1 MPFIPNKLI
10 CDTALSKVG
19 KLEYKFG
26 GDNIEG
32 GVGDCSDFTQ
42 WVYSCY
48 NVDIGGNT
56 DAQYS
61 KGVAVSKDDA
71 KAGDLVFFKNTYK
84 SNYTDGVS
92 HVGIYLGD
100 NKFVHLSNSGCKVS
114 DLSERYYSNHLLGF
128 RHMREVN
135 SEVDVITDEMIENNA
150 ERYEHSEELKDAAG
164 LEWWGDIVRVVLVL
178 LIVGGGLVLLAMSA
192 GQLGANVPSVSE
204 FLKGSKGGK

>member
-164 LEWWGDIVRVVLVL
+164 LEWWGDIVRVVVIVIL
-178 LIVGGGLVLLAMSA
+178 LIAGITLVASSLGVQVMKGGLFS
-192 GQLGANVPSVSE
+192 GN
-204 FLKGSKGGK
+204 K

>member
-150 ERYEHSEELKDAAG
+150 ERYEHSEELQNAAG
-164 LEWWGDIVRVVLVL
+164 LEWWGDIVRVVVIVIL
-178 LIVGGGLVLLAMSA
+178 LIAGVALVASSVGVQVMKGGLFS
-192 GQLGANVPSVSE
+192 GN
-204 FLKGSKGGK
+204 K

>member
-19 KLEYKFG
+19 KLKYKFG

-128 RHMREVN
+128 RHMKEVN

-164 LEWWGDIVRVVLVL
+164 LEWWGDIVRVVVIVIL
-178 LIVGGGLVLLAMSA
+178 LIAGVALVASSVGVQVMKGGLFS
-192 GQLGANVPSVSE
+192 GN
-204 FLKGSKGGK
+204 K

>member
-61 KGVAVSKDDA
+61 KGIAVSKDDA

-92 HVGIYLGD
+92 HVGIYLGND
-100 NKFVHLSNSGCKVS
+100 KFVHLSNSGCKVS

-128 RHMREVN
+128 RHMKEVN

-150 ERYEHSEELKDAAG
+150 ERYERSEELKDAAG
-164 LEWWGDIVRVVLVL
+164 LEWWGDIVRVVVIVIL
-178 LIVGGGLVLLAMSA
+178 LIAGVALVASSVGVQVMKGGLFS
-192 GQLGANVPSVSE
+192 GN
-204 FLKGSKGGK
+204 K

>member
-56 DAQYS
+56 DTQYS

-128 RHMREVN
+128 RHMKEVN
-135 SEVDVITDEMIENNA
+135 SEVDVITDEMIENNT
-150 ERYEHSEELKDAAG
+150 ERYEHSEELKNSAG
-164 LEWWGDIVRVVLVL
+164 LEWWGDIVRVVVIVIL
-178 LIVGGGLVLLAMSA
+178 LIAGVALVASSVGVQIMKGGLFS
-192 GQLGANVPSVSE
+192 GN
-204 FLKGSKGGK
+204 K

>member
-164 LEWWGDIVRVVLVL
+164 LEWWGDIVRVVVIVIL
-178 LIVGGGLVLLAMSA
+178 LIAGVALLAASVGVQVMKGGLFS
-192 GQLGANVPSVSE
+192 GN
-204 FLKGSKGGK
+204 K

>member
-128 RHMREVN
+128 RHMKEVN
-135 SEVDVITDEMIENNA
+135 SEVDVITDEMIENNT

-164 LEWWGDIVRVVLVL
+164 IEWWGDIVRVVVIVIL
-178 LIVGGGLVLLAMSA
+178 LIAGVALVASSVGVQVMKGGLFS
-192 GQLGANVPSVSE
+192 GN
-204 FLKGSKGGK
+204 K

>member
-135 SEVDVITDEMIENNA
+135 SEVDVITDEMIENNS

-164 LEWWGDIVRVVLVL
+164 LEWWGDIVRVVVIVIL
-178 LIVGGGLVLLAMSA
+178 LIAGVALVASSVGVQVMKGGLFS
-192 GQLGANVPSVSE
+192 GN
-204 FLKGSKGGK
+204 K

>member
-61 KGVAVSKDDA
+61 KGVAVSKNDA

-128 RHMREVN
+128 RHMKEVN

-150 ERYEHSEELKDAAG
+150 ERYEHSEELQNAAG
-164 LEWWGDIVRVVLVL
+164 LEWWGDIVRVVVIVIL
-178 LIVGGGLVLLAMSA
+178 LIAGVALVASSVGVQVMKGGLFS
-192 GQLGANVPSVSE
+192 GN
-204 FLKGSKGGK
+204 K

>member
-26 GDNIEG
+26 GDNIEA

-164 LEWWGDIVRVVLVL
+164 LEWWGDIVRVVVIVIL
-178 LIVGGGLVLLAMSA
+178 LIAGVALVASSVGVQVMKGGLLS
-192 GQLGANVPSVSE
+192 GN
-204 FLKGSKGGK
+204 K

>member
-56 DAQYS
+56 DTQYS

-128 RHMREVN
+128 RHMKEVN

-150 ERYEHSEELKDAAG
+150 ERYEHSEELQNAAG
-164 LEWWGDIVRVVLVL
+164 LEWWGDIVRVAVIVIL
-178 LIVGGGLVLLAMSA
+178 LIAGVTLVASSVGVQIMKGGLF
-192 GQLGANVPSVSE
+192 SE
-204 FLKGSKGGK
+204 NK

>member
-42 WVYSCY
+42 WVYSFY

-150 ERYEHSEELKDAAG
+150 ERYEQSEELKDAAG
-164 LEWWGDIVRVVLVL
+164 LEWWGDIVRVVVIVIL
-178 LIVGGGLVLLAMSA
+178 LIAGVALIASSVGVQVMKGGLFS
-192 GQLGANVPSVSE
+192 GN
-204 FLKGSKGGK
+204 K

>member
-1 MPFIPNKLI
+1 MPFLSNKLI

-19 KLEYKFG
+19 KLTYKFG

-56 DAQYS
+56 DAQYTNS
-61 KGVAVSKDDA
+61 NGTSVTQKDA
-71 KAGDLVFFKNTYK
+71 KAGDLVFFKGTYS

-100 NKFVHLSNSGCKVS
+100 NRFVHLSNSGCKVS
-114 DLSERYYSNHLLGF
+114 SLADRYYSNHLLGF
-128 RHMREVN
+128 RHINAVN
-135 SEVDVITDEMIENNA
+135 SDVDTITDNMMENTE
-150 ERYEHSEELKDAAG
+150 ERYARSEELKENNGTG
-164 LEWWGDIVRVVLVL
+164 LKWWGDIVRVVVICI
-178 LIVGGGLVLLAMSA
+178 IVIAGVALLATSA
-192 GQLGANVPSVSE
+192 GLE
-204 FLKGSKGGK
+204 ILKGGTK

>member
-128 RHMREVN
+128 RHMKEVN

-150 ERYEHSEELKDAAG
+150 ERYEHSEELQNAAG
-164 LEWWGDIVRVVLVL
+164 LEWWGDIVRVVVIVIL
-178 LIVGGGLVLLAMSA
+178 LIAGVALIASSVGVQVMKGGLFS
-192 GQLGANVPSVSE
+192 GH
-204 FLKGSKGGK
+204 K

>member
-1 MPFIPNKLI
+1 MPFLSNKLI

-48 NVDIGGNT
+48 NIDIGGNT

-61 KGVAVSKDDA
+61 QGVAVDRDEA
-71 KAGDLVFFKNTYK
+71 IPGDLIFFQGTYN
-84 SNYTDGVS
+84 SGYTDGVS

-100 NKFVHLSNSGCKVS
+100 GRFVHLSSGGSGGCQIS
-114 DLSERYYSNHLLGF
+114 DLNSRYYSNHLLGF
-128 RHMREVN
+128 RHIKAVN
-135 SEVDVITDEMIENNA
+135 SEVDTITDEMIENTNA
-150 ERYEHSEELKDAAG
+150 RYERSEELKGDSTG
-164 LEWWGDIVRVVLVL
+164 LEWWGDIVRVVV
-178 LIVGGGLVLLAMSA
+178 IVIIIVAGVVLLAGSA
-192 GQLGANVPSVSE
+192 GIQLA
-204 FLKGSKGGK
+204 KGKGLL

>member
-61 KGVAVSKDDA
+61 KGIAVSKDDA

-128 RHMREVN
+128 RHMKEVN
-135 SEVDVITDEMIENNA
+135 SEVDVITDEMIENNT
-150 ERYEHSEELKDAAG
+150 ERYERGEELKDAAG
-164 LEWWGDIVRVVLVL
+164 LEWWGDIVRVAVIVIL
-178 LIVGGGLVLLAMSA
+178 LIAGVALVASSVGVQVMKGGLLS
-192 GQLGANVPSVSE
+192 GN
-204 FLKGSKGGK
+204 K

>member
-10 CDTALSKVG
+10 CETALSKVG

-61 KGVAVSKDDA
+61 KGIAVSKDDA

-128 RHMREVN
+128 RHMKEVN

-164 LEWWGDIVRVVLVL
+164 LEWWGDIVRVVVIVIL
-178 LIVGGGLVLLAMSA
+178 LIAGVALVASSGGVQVMKGGLFSD
-192 GQLGANVPSVSE
+192 N
-204 FLKGSKGGK
+204 K